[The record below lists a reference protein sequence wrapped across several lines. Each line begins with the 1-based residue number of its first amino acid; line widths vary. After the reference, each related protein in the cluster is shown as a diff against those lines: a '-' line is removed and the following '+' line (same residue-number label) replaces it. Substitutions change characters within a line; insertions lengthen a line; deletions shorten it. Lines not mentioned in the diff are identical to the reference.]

1 MFNFVLAFQTNYVMS
16 EFNDKQHEILLV
28 AERLFSE
35 HGFDGTSVRDIAK
48 AANIN
53 VAMISYYFGSKEK
66 LLEALIIAR
75 IAGLRLQIENL
86 HKEALSPFE
95 KIDKLIELY
104 ITRIN
109 KNKGMYQ
116 IIHFE
121 ISSKKREINCE
132 SFNEVKRYNLEALRD
147 IIEEGQEKGVFK
159 PNINITMIPP
169 TVMGTFFHFQ
179 MNRTFY
185 TELLELDT
193 EEKYDHYIKNDL
205 TKHIQKTIKA
215 LLTYEE

>member
-1 MFNFVLAFQTNYVMS
+1 MS
-16 EFNDKQHEILLV
+16 DFNDKQQEILSV

-48 AANIN
+48 EANIN

-66 LLEALIIAR
+66 LLEALIIGR

-86 HKEALSPFE
+86 YKEALTPFE

-132 SFNEVKRYNLEALRD
+132 SFNEVKRYNLEALKD
-147 IIEEGQEKGVFK
+147 IIREGQDLGQFK
-159 PNINITMIPP
+159 KDINVTLIPP
-169 TVMGTFFHFQ
+169 TIMGAYFHFQ
-179 MNRTFY
+179 MNKTFY
-185 TELLELDT
+185 AELLGLDT
-193 EEKYDHYIKNDL
+193 DDKYDHYIKNDL